1 MATDENTELTRLLVP
16 LYKGVVYR
24 DSDDAYWT
32 KLVARQIA
40 VSTHFEVLGLELHLE
55 ESEGF
60 AYLKTQA
67 QSDEEALPRLI
78 PRRQLSYSVSL
89 LLALLR
95 KKMAEA
101 DAGSGETRLILTK
114 EQIVDA
120 VRIFLPSGT
129 NEARM
134 SDQVIAALGKVEE
147 LGFVRRLSGQNGSW
161 EVRRILKAF
170 VDAQWLGEFEQRL
183 AAYSP
188 SGDQNGQ

>member
-1 MATDENTELTRLLVP
+1 MANEEKTELTRLLVP

-24 DSDDAYWT
+24 DSDEAYWAR
-32 KLVARQIA
+32 LVARQIA
-40 VSTHFEVLGLELHLE
+40 VGAHFEVLGLELHLE

-60 AYLKTQA
+60 AYLKTKA
-67 QSDEEALPRLI
+67 QSEEEGLPRLI
-78 PRRQLSYSVSL
+78 PRRQLSYNVSL

-101 DAGSGETRLILTK
+101 DAGSGETRLILTRD
-114 EQIVDA
+114 QIVDL

-134 SDQVIAALGKVEE
+134 SDQVVSALGKVEE
-147 LGFVRRLSGQNGSW
+147 LGFVRRLGGQNDSW

-183 AAYSP
+183 ASYSP
-188 SGDQNGQ
+188 SGDQDGQ